1 MDAFGDKTIIV
12 TFENS
17 PVQINTIKLE
27 NYNF

>member
-1 MDAFGDKTIIV
+1 MYAFGDKILIV

-17 PVQINTIKLE
+17 LVQINTIKLE